1 MGIKAGNEA
10 AIYMGVMVSSLP
22 LSDVEH
28 SRSLPDL
35 PDHPPTIV
43 TDNVPLPHPPQGR
56 GNHFLTL
63 VANMGAYMR
72 KRRNK
77 THSDLAAV
85 MSSVSPVA
93 KSLQCISRSLNHT
106 LHTGRKGLVLLL
118 DCK

>member
-1 MGIKAGNEA
+1 MGVKAGNEA

-28 SRSLPDL
+28 SRSLPNL

-63 VANMGAYMR
+63 VANMGAYR

-85 MSSVSPVA
+85 TSSVSPVA
-93 KSLQCISRSLNHT
+93 RSLQCTSRSLNHT
-106 LHTGRKGLVLLL
+106 LHTGRKGPVLLF